1 MAMMMVYLL
10 TQAGCET
17 EVATTGVKAMQMAR
31 AGDFDL
37 VTLDVDLPGMN
48 GFEICRR
55 LKENPCLCDT
65 PVVFVS
71 GGSSEKNQQR
81 ALELGAAD
89 FIEKPFEVTNFVF
102 RIKSHAIAKS
112 RPSNVPDE
120 NTDADTQSLCNTP

>member
-1 MAMMMVYLL
+1 
-10 TQAGCET
+10 
-17 EVATTGVKAMQMAR
+17 MQMAR

-48 GFEICRR
+48 GFEICSR

-65 PVVFVS
+65 PVVFVT
-71 GGSSEKNQQR
+71 GHLCEDDQQR
-81 ALELGAAD
+81 AVELGAVD
-89 FIEKPFEVTNFVF
+89 YIEKPFEVTDFVF

-120 NTDADTQSLCNTP
+120 NAEADTQSLCNTPQGNQ